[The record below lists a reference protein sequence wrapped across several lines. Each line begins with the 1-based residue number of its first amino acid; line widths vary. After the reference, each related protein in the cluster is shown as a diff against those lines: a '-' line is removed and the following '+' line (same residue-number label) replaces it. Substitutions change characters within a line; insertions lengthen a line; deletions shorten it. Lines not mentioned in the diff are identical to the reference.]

1 MCVCYVCISII
12 STFNPFYPFN
22 KLLMNDLH
30 GSLHLQQALLFIFM
44 QIQTYK
50 LAFLLFLYMV
60 DIIILIFFT

>member
-1 MCVCYVCISII
+1 
-12 STFNPFYPFN
+12 
-22 KLLMNDLH
+22 MNDLH

>member
-1 MCVCYVCISII
+1 
-12 STFNPFYPFN
+12 
-22 KLLMNDLH
+22 MNDLH

-60 DIIILIFFT
+60 DIIILIFFTWQRILEIFPYQYIDSFIFFFFF